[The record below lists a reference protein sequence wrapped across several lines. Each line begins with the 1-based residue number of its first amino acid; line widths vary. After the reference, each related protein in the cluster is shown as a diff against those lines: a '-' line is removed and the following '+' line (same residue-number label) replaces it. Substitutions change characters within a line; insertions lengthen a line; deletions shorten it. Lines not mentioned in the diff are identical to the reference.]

1 MDKNR
6 VKCQFSSES
15 AGPGCTPTSCP
26 SPSILR
32 FTSCWLILTFL
43 LTLGQLALPLSKG
56 LFRLAVQ
63 KFASPF
69 LFFSRVYQLSKGFI
83 TLCPLQ
89 CAFCQFLAPLCID
102 STPTNIFRIFCV
114 YVYCPFSLK
123 SKTYEGRHFSL
134 KPLFHWMF

>member
-83 TLCPLQ
+83 TLLSLTMCLLPVPCSFVHRFNTNQYIPYLL
-89 CAFCQFLAPLCID
+89 CLCLLSFLIEVQDL
-102 STPTNIFRIFCV
+102 
-114 YVYCPFSLK
+114 
-123 SKTYEGRHFSL
+123 
-134 KPLFHWMF
+134 